1 MEILFLAIGLVA
13 GLLIGFFLT
22 AKAHRGILADD
33 MDRIT
38 SIELFG
44 WTVAQSNGRWAVLKD
59 AAGQMKVIGSTQAT
73 LRQAIDAATQ
83 IERTASQSM
92 AA

>member
-1 MEILFLAIGLVA
+1 MEILFLIVGVIGGIAV
-13 GLLIGFFLT
+13 GFFLT
-22 AKAHRGILADD
+22 LWFHRSLKVDD

-59 AAGQMKVIGSTQAT
+59 NGGEMKVVGTTQAT
-73 LRQAIDAATQ
+73 LRQAIDAAVE
-83 IERTASQSM
+83 IERTA
-92 AA
+92 

>member
-1 MEILFLAIGLVA
+1 MEILFLIVGVIGGIVV
-13 GLLIGFFLT
+13 GFFLT
-22 AKAHRGILADD
+22 LWFHRSLKVDD

-59 AAGQMKVIGSTQAT
+59 NGGEMKVVGTTQAT
-73 LRQAIDAATQ
+73 LRQAIDAAVQ
-83 IERTASQSM
+83 IERRVQL
-92 AA
+92 

>member
-1 MEILFLAIGLVA
+1 MEIL
-13 GLLIGFFLT
+13 LLIVGVIGGIVVGFFLT
-22 AKAHRGILADD
+22 LWFHRSLKVDD

-59 AAGQMKVIGSTQAT
+59 NGGEMKVVGTTQAT
-73 LRQAIDAATQ
+73 LRQAIDAAVQ
-83 IERTASQSM
+83 IERRVQL
-92 AA
+92 

>member
-1 MEILFLAIGLVA
+1 MEILFLIVGVIGGIVV
-13 GLLIGFFLT
+13 GFFLT
-22 AKAHRGILADD
+22 LWFHRSLKVDD

-59 AAGQMKVIGSTQAT
+59 NGGEMKVVGTTQAT
-73 LRQAIDAATQ
+73 LRQAIDAAVE
-83 IERTASQSM
+83 IERTA
-92 AA
+92 

>member
-22 AKAHRGILADD
+22 ARAHSSIMADD

-38 SIELFG
+38 AIELFG
-44 WTVAQSNGRWAVLKD
+44 WTVAQSGGRWAVLKD
-59 AAGQMKVIGSTQAT
+59 ADSEMKVIGTTQPT

-83 IERTASQSM
+83 IERKATGA
-92 AA
+92 